1 MLKKTLKLNRIR
13 PYDTLHDFECAFQV
27 QVTGG
32 AQPVLARAGGLG
44 GMCLTEVFFFCSKAA
59 NGRFQFF
66 CVSCYI
72 YIDVFIYNTSHDLMI
87 CKEKLPKRTFP
98 VGGFWED
105 FPYIPMSIFNQL
117 AELIFWPKLDLSFR
131 ESSPKCPKHAGGYR
145 RKSCMTAVTYAT
157 KYPLPSIAVY
167 NSTNFLGGE
176 KWQSISGSM
185 SFWCP
190 LYHLTCWW
198 PSLVDHMKHVE
209 RVFLKNKLLT
219 LPDFSHQQWIMSSN
233 LLLVTTLFIPLLN
246 TTQSHTFPSIHGG
259 LKQELIHWQKRG
271 EPK

>member
-1 MLKKTLKLNRIR
+1 MEG
-13 PYDTLHDFECAFQV
+13 FSFF
-27 QVTGG
+27 
-32 AQPVLARAGGLG
+32 
-44 GMCLTEVFFFCSKAA
+44 VFHA
-59 NGRFQFF
+59 
-66 CVSCYI
+66 I

-176 KWQSISGSM
+176 K
-185 SFWCP
+185 
-190 LYHLTCWW
+190 
-198 PSLVDHMKHVE
+198 
-209 RVFLKNKLLT
+209 
-219 LPDFSHQQWIMSSN
+219 
-233 LLLVTTLFIPLLN
+233 
-246 TTQSHTFPSIHGG
+246 
-259 LKQELIHWQKRG
+259 
-271 EPK
+271 